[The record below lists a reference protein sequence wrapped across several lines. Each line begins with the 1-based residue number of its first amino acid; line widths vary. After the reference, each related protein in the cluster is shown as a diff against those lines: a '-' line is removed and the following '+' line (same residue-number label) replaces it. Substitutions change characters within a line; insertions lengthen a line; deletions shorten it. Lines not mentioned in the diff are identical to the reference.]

1 MQRNVRS
8 RLRELE
14 RRLPEGDKP
23 LKPPLPQWLVSEL
36 QKENV
41 RFDASGRPDLSS
53 GPREPIAETVR
64 CNATTA
70 D

>member
-1 MQRNVRS
+1 
-8 RLRELE
+8 LRKLE

-23 LKPPLPQWLVSEL
+23 SKTPLPEWLVSDL

-41 RFDASGRPDLSS
+41 RFDESGRPDLSS
-53 GPREPIAETVR
+53 WPREPIAETVR
-64 CNATTA
+64 CNDAMP

>member
-1 MQRNVRS
+1 MQRNLLF

-14 RRLPEGDKP
+14 RRLPENDKP
-23 LKPPLPQWLVSEL
+23 PKAPLPAWLVSEL

-53 GPREPIAETVR
+53 WSREPIKE
-64 CNATTA
+64 
-70 D
+70 